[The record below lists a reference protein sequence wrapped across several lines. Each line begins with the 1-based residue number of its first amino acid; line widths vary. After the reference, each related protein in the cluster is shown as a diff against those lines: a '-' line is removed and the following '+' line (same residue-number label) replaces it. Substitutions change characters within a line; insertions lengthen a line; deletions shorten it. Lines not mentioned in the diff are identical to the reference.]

1 MLILP
6 EKMAA
11 QNCNPSDEQNSP
23 QMARD
28 AYSLLFQRYDRP
40 FFST

>member
-1 MLILP
+1 MLS
-6 EKMAA
+6 EKTAA
-11 QNCNPSDEQNSP
+11 QNCNPNNELNSTE
-23 QMARD
+23 MDRD